1 MSLITVEVA
10 RFGHAKKKTKVKLR
24 QGMLW
29 KVAQHLV
36 RRIILLLLL
45 NCLFSRFV
53 GLFGVAVLKNENGA
67 EYLAGG
73 D

>member
-29 KVAQHLV
+29 KVVQHLV
-36 RRIILLLLL
+36 RRIILYPALSGVI
-45 NCLFSRFV
+45 SRFCRT
-53 GLFGVAVLKNENGA
+53 FWSCCALK
-67 EYLAGG
+67 
-73 D
+73 